1 MFRCGYNGLGGY
13 IKFFVLLRLI
23 KIVLRKV
30 VRFYGILK
38 FIKFVKFMRV
48 VDFFFFVMDLNLN
61 F

>member
-1 MFRCGYNGLGGY
+1 MFRRGYNGLGGY

-48 VDFFFFVMDLNLN
+48 VDFFFLLWI
-61 F
+61 